1 MLKSPEMRKAG
12 GTVLNLTKLVLAVGA
27 VVVPLAYGV
36 QMSVSKGYPSQVAVF
51 SHIMITP
58 FMFVFPLLAAFLGGL
73 RMYSEV
79 GHRFASLMA
88 TRQSMYRYLAGRL
101 VGSAIV
107 PFACYFLYAALA
119 FVIAYFVWPAVGNPG
134 VDPSNYQMTN
144 AQAAQAELR
153 DTSYSQLLGAGTL
166 VYGFGYAAWLGISA
180 AVYSIASVLCLVVL
194 KNRLAA
200 IALPAA
206 LYLGQSVLAIP
217 LVGPQA
223 ALVFSV
229 FPFGLTQLPMF
240 VAATP
245 QLAVDIAVVLFA
257 FYVLTRMRRKGY
269 LT

>member
-107 PFACYFLYAALA
+107 PFACFFL
-119 FVIAYFVWPAVGNPG
+119 
-134 VDPSNYQMTN
+134 
-144 AQAAQAELR
+144 
-153 DTSYSQLLGAGTL
+153 
-166 VYGFGYAAWLGISA
+166 
-180 AVYSIASVLCLVVL
+180 
-194 KNRLAA
+194 
-200 IALPAA
+200 
-206 LYLGQSVLAIP
+206 
-217 LVGPQA
+217 
-223 ALVFSV
+223 
-229 FPFGLTQLPMF
+229 
-240 VAATP
+240 
-245 QLAVDIAVVLFA
+245 
-257 FYVLTRMRRKGY
+257 
-269 LT
+269 